1 MLTDMNICNFVSQ
14 FSTVLLFVLQG
25 DSNIINRL
33 AFDITKHSF
42 TQPSLYK

>member
-1 MLTDMNICNFVSQ
+1 MLIDMNLCNFVSQ
-14 FSTVLLFVLQG
+14 ISTFLLFVLQG

-42 TQPSLYK
+42 SQPSLY